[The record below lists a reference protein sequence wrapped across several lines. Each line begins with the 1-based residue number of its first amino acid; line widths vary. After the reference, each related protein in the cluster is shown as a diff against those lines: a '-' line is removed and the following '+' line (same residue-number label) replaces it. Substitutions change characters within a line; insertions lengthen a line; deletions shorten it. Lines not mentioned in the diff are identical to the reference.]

1 MSRTSRMARP
11 LLFFSTWIFPIAG
24 FPLLAWAWLTVAGG
38 DWRVVALVLG
48 VPVVFGYLMPGLS
61 TNAVRRWYFTSGWR
75 IGGYYVHHGFVYA
88 SKMAFVLLLALH
100 DPRAADTWIG
110 FASAVLLVGG
120 ATAFGGWWHDVHAIR
135 AGKIVLAGSEGDP
148 RSAEVALASFAPLCY
163 FSIGTTYAAA
173 TVVAWRSLGNL
184 GAGAGAFA
192 AAFLGALAAL
202 CLVPSAVFLT
212 LDPGA
217 RRALRALILK
227 EANR

>member
-1 MSRTSRMARP
+1 VSLARP
-11 LLFFSTWIFPIAG
+11 LLFFSTWVFPIVG
-24 FPLLAWAWLTVAGG
+24 FPLLARAWLAVAGG
-38 DWRVVALVLG
+38 DWRVVGLVLG
-48 VPVVFGYLMPGLS
+48 VPVAFGYLMPGLS

-100 DPRAADTWIG
+100 DPKVAETRSG
-110 FASAVLLVGG
+110 FAARVLLVAG

-163 FSIGTTYAAA
+163 FSIGATHAAA
-173 TVVAWRSLGNL
+173 SLVAWHHLGV
-184 GAGAGAFA
+184 GAGDFVR
-192 AAFLGALAAL
+192 AFLGALAAL
-202 CLVPSAVFLT
+202 CIVPSIVFLT

-217 RRALRALILK
+217 RHALRTLIIK
-227 EANR
+227 EAKP

>member
-1 MSRTSRMARP
+1 VSLARP

-24 FPLLAWAWLTVAGG
+24 SPLLAWAWLAVAGG

-48 VPVVFGYLMPGLS
+48 VPVVYGYLMPGLT

-100 DPRAADTWIG
+100 DPRVAETWTG
-110 FASAVLLVGG
+110 FAASVLLVGG

-135 AGKIVLAGSEGDP
+135 AGKIVLAGCEGDP
-148 RSAEVALASFAPLCY
+148 RSAEVALATFTPPSYFA
-163 FSIGTTYAAA
+163 IGATYAAA
-173 TVVAWRSLGNL
+173 VLLAWHHL
-184 GAGAGAFA
+184 GAGVAGFLW
-192 AAFLGALAAL
+192 AFLGILAAL
-202 CLVPSAVFLT
+202 CIVPSIVFLT
-212 LDPGA
+212 LEPGA
-217 RRALRALILK
+217 RRALRALLLK

>member
-1 MSRTSRMARP
+1 MSRIARP
-11 LLFFSTWIFPIAG
+11 LLFFSTWVFPIAG

-38 DWRVVALVLG
+38 DCRVVALVLG
-48 VPVVFGYLMPGLS
+48 VPVAFGYLMPGLS

-100 DPRAADTWIG
+100 DPRAAETWTG
-110 FASAVLLVGG
+110 FASVVLLVGG

-148 RSAEVALASFAPLCY
+148 RGAEVVLATFVPLCY
-163 FSIGTTYAAA
+163 FSLGATYAAA
-173 TVVAWRSLGNL
+173 SIVAWHHLGT
-184 GAGAGAFA
+184 GAGDFA
-192 AAFLGALAAL
+192 RAFLGMLAAL
-202 CLVPSAVFLT
+202 CIVPTAVFLT
-212 LDPGA
+212 LDPDA
-217 RRALRALILK
+217 RRALRTLILK

>member
-1 MSRTSRMARP
+1 VSRVAP
-11 LLFFSTWIFPIAG
+11 ALLFFSTWIFPILG
-24 FPLLAWAWLTVAGG
+24 FPLLVWAWLAVAG

-48 VPVVFGYLMPGLS
+48 VPVAFGYLIPGIT

-100 DPRAADTWIG
+100 DPRAAATWTG
-110 FASAVLLVGG
+110 AAATVLLVGG

-148 RSAEVALASFAPLCY
+148 RSAEAALATFAPPSY
-163 FSIGTTYAAA
+163 FSIGATYAAA
-173 TVVAWRSLGNL
+173 MILAWRHL
-184 GAGAGAFA
+184 GAGTAGFA
-192 AAFLGALAAL
+192 WAFLGALAAL
-202 CLVPSAVFLT
+202 CVVPSVVFLT
-212 LDPGA
+212 LDPSA
-217 RRALRALILK
+217 RRSLRTRILK

>member
-1 MSRTSRMARP
+1 VSLARP
-11 LLFFSTWIFPIAG
+11 LLFFSTWIFPILG
-24 FPLLAWAWLTVAGG
+24 FPLLAWAWLAVAGG

-61 TNAVRRWYFTSGWR
+61 TNAVRRWYFTGGWR

-100 DPRAADTWIG
+100 DPGAAATWSG
-110 FASAVLLVGG
+110 LAATTLLGG
-120 ATAFGGWWHDVHAIR
+120 SATAFGGWWHDVHAIR

-148 RSAEVALASFAPLCY
+148 RGAEVALASFAPLCY
-163 FSIGTTYAAA
+163 FSIGATYAAA
-173 TVVAWRSLGNL
+173 SVVAWHHLGD
-184 GAGAGAFA
+184 GAGDFA
-192 AAFLGALAAL
+192 RAFLGVLAAL
-202 CLVPSAVFLT
+202 CIVPSAVFLT

-217 RRALRALILK
+217 RRALRTLILK